1 MKYKTPPVFFILLAL
16 VFSLSGCLGLER
28 RYPEKH
34 YFVLD
39 VSQPQNSPA
48 LETGAVLRIRKFQ
61 ISRRY
66 EGKGLV
72 YRTGDLSYES
82 DFYNEFFVAPAVL
95 LTEETRKR
103 LAGTG
108 LFKHVIGGPS
118 QALPDYILEGAITSL
133 YGDYRIPAR
142 PKAVLEVRFFL
153 IRAARAPAR
162 IIFENQYRREISM
175 TENSP
180 QALVKAWNKALE
192 RILPDFEQDIR
203 KKLPAKEKA
212 GTN

>member
-1 MKYKTPPVFFILLAL
+1 MNYRTPPAFFILLAL

-28 RYPEKH
+28 NYPEKH

-39 VSQPQNSPA
+39 VSRPKNSPA
-48 LETGAVLRIRKFQ
+48 LETGEVLRIRKFQ

-66 EGKGLV
+66 QGKGLV
-72 YRTGDLSYES
+72 YRTGDLSFES
-82 DFYNEFFVAPAVL
+82 DFYNEFFVAPAAL

-103 LAGTG
+103 LAGAG
-108 LFKHVIGGPS
+108 LFKHVIDAPS
-118 QALPDYILEGAITSL
+118 QALPEYILEGMVTSL

-153 IRAARAPAR
+153 IQAARAPAR
-162 IIFENQYRREISM
+162 IILENQYRREISM

-192 RILPDFEQDIR
+192 LILSDFEQDIR
-203 KKLPAKEKA
+203 KKLPAKEMT
-212 GTN
+212 GSD